1 MAAQKAC
8 AGTGIADL
16 VAAYAASDPWTVA
29 GFVVLLT
36 GATVAA
42 VVGLTK
48 ATAALS
54 FQVSTGKKD
63 AALVTAG
70 VLIAVLVVQRL
81 LMFGVDRL
89 DHAMSTEF
97 RQFTTARLMR
107 DVVHAN
113 RTTLQDVHPMR
124 YRAYVEASVS
134 SSFQVFEACLK
145 TYLPNTV
152 LLLALGAYL
161 FRLDVRYGVA
171 LVATIAFAALAFLVH
186 KDHLASKTREAEAR
200 AHQATTFTYDVLSC
214 IDTVVARNT
223 HEQELANVQSV
234 LRESARS
241 TRELGLTMDL
251 GNLVMS
257 GAVLAG
263 VAVITLIGVC
273 KMGSA
278 GASAPAILAML
289 GLVGTLRYR
298 VGAMAAANSA
308 VVNQTSRYDANALPG
323 LCGSAPAPALAP
335 PGGGPS
341 AQEAGAS
348 GPAGAEGAEGAEGA
362 GSVDLCPG
370 GGQCSTVRVDF
381 EHVAFQYPGTTR
393 PVIADFSW
401 SMVPGINVLCA
412 KSGSGKTTLARL
424 LMRLYEPDSGLI
436 RINGVPLRH
445 VVLDSLRTNVVFSN
459 QDMGL
464 LDRTVREVCLYG
476 TTATEED
483 LVRVWESFQDCF
495 RGISLD
501 DRIGLSGG
509 RMSTGMKQVI
519 RLANI
524 RLSNSPCVILDE
536 PFSGLDAHNR
546 DAAIALVRGMAA
558 RGCTVLL
565 ITHEPDVMLLA
576 DNSAHL

>member
-1 MAAQKAC
+1 VGAAVGA
-8 AGTGIADL
+8 AEGGTG
-16 VAAYAASDPWTVA
+16 V
-29 GFVVLLT
+29 
-36 GATVAA
+36 
-42 VVGLTK
+42 
-48 ATAALS
+48 
-54 FQVSTGKKD
+54 
-63 AALVTAG
+63 
-70 VLIAVLVVQRL
+70 
-81 LMFGVDRL
+81 
-89 DHAMSTEF
+89 
-97 RQFTTARLMR
+97 
-107 DVVHAN
+107 
-113 RTTLQDVHPMR
+113 
-124 YRAYVEASVS
+124 
-134 SSFQVFEACLK
+134 
-145 TYLPNTV
+145 
-152 LLLALGAYL
+152 
-161 FRLDVRYGVA
+161 
-171 LVATIAFAALAFLVH
+171 
-186 KDHLASKTREAEAR
+186 
-200 AHQATTFTYDVLSC
+200 
-214 IDTVVARNT
+214 
-223 HEQELANVQSV
+223 
-234 LRESARS
+234 
-241 TRELGLTMDL
+241 
-251 GNLVMS
+251 
-257 GAVLAG
+257 
-263 VAVITLIGVC
+263 
-273 KMGSA
+273 
-278 GASAPAILAML
+278 
-289 GLVGTLRYR
+289 
-298 VGAMAAANSA
+298 
-308 VVNQTSRYDANALPG
+308 
-323 LCGSAPAPALAP
+323 
-335 PGGGPS
+335 
-341 AQEAGAS
+341 
-348 GPAGAEGAEGAEGA
+348 
-362 GSVDLCPG
+362 GSVDLCAG

-381 EHVAFQYPGTTR
+381 EHVSFQYPGTAR

-412 KSGSGKTTLARL
+412 MSGSGKTTLARL